1 MIRFERTH
9 INSIFSLPVIIKLGF
24 AELQTRTD
32 LSRWINCHKLIQK
45 SPTLWCKKRI
55 FWRFYLKMT
64 RNIF

>member
-32 LSRWINCHKLIQK
+32 LSR
-45 SPTLWCKKRI
+45 
-55 FWRFYLKMT
+55 
-64 RNIF
+64 